1 MKRKSFSMPVAIA
14 LACLVAAGCDKTQTE
29 TPTDAPVDSMQ
40 TQKWE
45 DTITI
50 SISFG
55 DDNRTR
61 ASLEDVKMKDLWL
74 YDYVGDSLVQTVHQ
88 SSTDA
93 GFGSASVGITY
104 GEHTFYVVASGGT
117 DATTD
122 GTTITW
128 GKPGDT
134 FYLAKTVDLQPSG
147 DNNVSLL
154 LKRVAT
160 RLRIAPSDEIPA
172 DIASIAWQYTWY
184 NALNYLTG
192 EADGAQS
199 TERSVSVPAS
209 YIGTTGTLTVGAYSL
224 CPIDGYTTDIK
235 ITARRSDESAIT
247 EINLSDVAFERNRLT
262 ILSGGLATGTRSF
275 GISVDD
281 AWADD
286 YNIGW

>member
-1 MKRKSFSMPVAIA
+1 MKRKSFSLPVALA
-14 LACLVAAGCDKTQTE
+14 LACLVAVGCDKPQTE
-29 TPTDAPVDSMQ
+29 TPTDAPADS
-40 TQKWE
+40 TQMPQWE

-50 SISFG
+50 RISFG

-74 YDYVGDSLVQTVHQ
+74 YDYVGGSLVQTVHQ
-88 SSTDA
+88 SSTDE

-104 GEHTFYVVASGGT
+104 GEHTFYIVASGGS

-128 GKPGDT
+128 GRPGDT
-134 FYLAKTVDLQPSG
+134 FYLAKTVDLQPTG
-147 DNNVSLL
+147 DKNVSLL

-160 RLRIAPSDEIPA
+160 RLRIVPSDEIPA
-172 DIASIAWQYTWY
+172 DISSIAWQDTWY
-184 NALNYLTG
+184 YALNYLTG

-209 YIGTTGTLTVGAYSL
+209 YIGTTGELTVVAYSL

-262 ILSGGLATGTRSF
+262 ILSGGLATSTRSF

>member
-14 LACLVAAGCDKTQTE
+14 LACLVAACDKPRTE
-29 TPTDAPVDSMQ
+29 TPTDAPADSTQ
-40 TQKWE
+40 TPQWE

-50 SISFG
+50 RISFG

-74 YDYVGDSLVQTVHQ
+74 YDYVGGSLVQSVHQ

-117 DATTD
+117 EATTD

-134 FYLAKTVDLQPSG
+134 FYLAKTVDLQPTG
-147 DNNVSLL
+147 DKNVSLV

-160 RLRIAPSDEIPA
+160 RLRIDPSDEIPA
-172 DIASIAWQYTWY
+172 DIASLAWEGTWY
-184 NALNYLTG
+184 FGFNYLTG

-209 YIGTTGTLTVGAYSL
+209 YIGTTGELIVASYSL
-224 CPIDGYTTDIK
+224 CPIAGYTTDIK
-235 ITARRSDESAIT
+235 ITARRSDESVIT

-262 ILSGGLATGTRSF
+262 ILSGGLATSTRSF
-275 GISVDD
+275 GITVDD

-286 YNIGW
+286 YNVGW

>member
-1 MKRKSFSMPVAIA
+1 MKCKSFSLPVAFA
-14 LACLVAAGCDKTQTE
+14 LACLVAAGCDKPQSE
-29 TPTDAPVDSMQ
+29 TPTDAPADS
-40 TQKWE
+40 TQMPQWE

-55 DDNRTR
+55 DDYRTR
-61 ASLEDVKMKDLWL
+61 ASLDDAKMKDLWL

-104 GEHTFYVVASGGT
+104 GEHTFYVVASGGSE
-117 DATTD
+117 ATTD

-147 DNNVSLL
+147 DKNIPLE

-172 DIASIAWQYTWY
+172 DMASLEWTGTWY
-184 NALNYLTG
+184 NAFNYLTG
-192 EADGAQS
+192 EADGAQTS
-199 TERSVSVPAS
+199 KRSVSVPSS
-209 YIGTTGTLTVGAYSL
+209 YLGTTGELTVAAYSM
-224 CPIDGYTTDIK
+224 CPIAGYTTDIK
-235 ITARRSDESAIT
+235 ITARRSDESIIR
-247 EINLSDVAFERNRLT
+247 EIDVNDVTFERNRLT
-262 ILSGGLATGTRSF
+262 LLSGGLTTSTRSF

-281 AWADD
+281 AWSDD

>member
-1 MKRKSFSMPVAIA
+1 MTRKSFSLPVAIA
-14 LACLVAAGCDKTQTE
+14 LACLVAVGCDQPQTE
-29 TPTDAPVDSMQ
+29 TPTDAPADSTQ
-40 TQKWE
+40 TPQWE

-50 SISFG
+50 RISFG

-74 YDYVGDSLVQTVHQ
+74 YDYVGGSLVQTVHQ

-104 GEHTFYVVASGGT
+104 GEHTFYIVASGGS

-128 GKPGDT
+128 SKPGDT
-134 FYLAKTVDLQPSG
+134 FYLAKTVDLQPTG
-147 DNNVSLL
+147 DNSVSLL

-160 RLRIAPSDEIPA
+160 RLRIAPNDEIPA
-172 DIASIAWQYTWY
+172 DIASLTWQGTWY
-184 NALNYLTG
+184 YAFNYLTG

-209 YIGTTGTLTVGAYSL
+209 YIGTTGELIVASYSL

-247 EINLSDVAFERNRLT
+247 EINLSDVGFERNRLT
-262 ILSGGLATGTRSF
+262 ILSGGLATSTRSF

>member
-1 MKRKSFSMPVAIA
+1 MKRKSFSVPVAIA
-14 LACLVAAGCDKTQTE
+14 LACLVAAGCDKPQTEIPTAVPADSTQT
-29 TPTDAPVDSMQ
+29 PQWV
-40 TQKWE
+40 

-50 SISFG
+50 RISFG

-61 ASLEDVKMKDLWL
+61 ASLDDVKMKDLWL
-74 YDYVGDSLVQTVHQ
+74 YDYVGGSLVQTIHQ

-104 GEHTFYVVASGGT
+104 GEHTFYVVASGGS

-128 GKPGDT
+128 AKPGDT
-134 FYLAKTVDLQPSG
+134 FYLAKTVDLQPG

-172 DIASIAWQYTWY
+172 DIASICWQGTWY
-184 NALNYLTG
+184 YALNYLTG

-209 YIGTTGTLTVGAYSL
+209 YIGTTGELICASYSL

-262 ILSGGLATGTRSF
+262 ILSGGLATSTRSF

>member
-1 MKRKSFSMPVAIA
+1 MKRKSFSLPVALA
-14 LACLVAAGCDKTQTE
+14 LACLVAVGCDKPQTE
-29 TPTDAPVDSMQ
+29 TPTDAPADS
-40 TQKWE
+40 TQMPQWE

-74 YDYVGDSLVQTVHQ
+74 YDYVGGSLVQTVHQ
-88 SSTDA
+88 SSTDE

-104 GEHTFYVVASGGT
+104 GEHTFYIVASGGS

-128 GKPGDT
+128 GRPGDT
-134 FYLAKTVDLQPSG
+134 FYLAKTVDLKPTG
-147 DNNVSLL
+147 DKNVSLL

-160 RLRIAPSDEIPA
+160 RLRIVPSDEIPA
-172 DIASIAWQYTWY
+172 DISSIAWQGTWY
-184 NALNYLTG
+184 YALNYLTG

-209 YIGTTGTLTVGAYSL
+209 YIGTTGELTVVAYSL

-235 ITARRSDESAIT
+235 ITARRSDESTIA

-262 ILSGGLATGTRSF
+262 ILSGGLATSTRSF

-281 AWADD
+281 EWADD
-286 YNIGW
+286 YNVGW

>member
-1 MKRKSFSMPVAIA
+1 MKRKSFSLPVALA
-14 LACLVAAGCDKTQTE
+14 LACLVAVGCDKPQTE
-29 TPTDAPVDSMQ
+29 TPTDAPADS
-40 TQKWE
+40 TQMPQWE

-50 SISFG
+50 RISFG

-74 YDYVGDSLVQTVHQ
+74 YDYVGGSLVQTVHQ
-88 SSTDA
+88 SSTDE

-104 GEHTFYVVASGGT
+104 GEHTFYIVASGGS

-122 GTTITW
+122 GTTITC
-128 GKPGDT
+128 GRPGDT
-134 FYLAKTVDLQPSG
+134 FYLAKTVDLQPTG
-147 DNNVSLL
+147 DKNVSLL

-160 RLRIAPSDEIPA
+160 RLRIVPSDEIPA
-172 DIASIAWQYTWY
+172 DISSIAWQDTWY
-184 NALNYLTG
+184 YALNYLTG

-209 YIGTTGTLTVGAYSL
+209 YIGTTGELTVVAYSL

-235 ITARRSDESAIT
+235 ITARRSDESAIA

-262 ILSGGLATGTRSF
+262 ILSGGLATSTRSF

-281 AWADD
+281 EWADD
-286 YNIGW
+286 YNVGW

>member
-1 MKRKSFSMPVAIA
+1 MKRKFFSVPVAIA
-14 LACLVAAGCDKTQTE
+14 LACLVAAGCDKPQTE
-29 TPTDAPVDSMQ
+29 TPADVVNDS
-40 TQKWE
+40 TTTPAWD

-55 DDNRTR
+55 EDNRTR
-61 ASLEDVKMKDLWL
+61 ATLEEAKLKDLWL
-74 YDYVGDSLVQTVHQ
+74 FDYVGGSLVQTIHQ

-93 GFGSASVGITY
+93 GFGAASVGISY

-128 GKPGDT
+128 AKPGDT
-134 FYLAKTVDLQPSG
+134 FYLAKTGDLQPTG
-147 DNNVSLL
+147 DKDVSLQ

-199 TERSVSVPAS
+199 AERSVSVPAS
-209 YIGTTGTLTVGAYSL
+209 YIGTTGTLTVAAYSL
-224 CPIDGYTTDIK
+224 CPIDGYKTDIK

>member
-1 MKRKSFSMPVAIA
+1 MKRKSFSLPVAIA
-14 LACLVAAGCDKTQTE
+14 LACLVAVGCDKPQTE
-29 TPTDAPVDSMQ
+29 TPTDAPSDS
-40 TQKWE
+40 TQMPQWE

-50 SISFG
+50 RISFG

-74 YDYVGDSLVQTVHQ
+74 YDYVGGSLVQTVHQ
-88 SSTDA
+88 SSTDE

-104 GEHTFYVVASGGT
+104 GEHTFYIVASGGS

-128 GKPGDT
+128 GRPGDT
-134 FYLAKTVDLQPSG
+134 FYLAKTVDLQPAG
-147 DNNVSLL
+147 DKNVSLL

-160 RLRIAPSDEIPA
+160 RLRIVPSDEIPA
-172 DIASIAWQYTWY
+172 DISSIAWQGTWY
-184 NALNYLTG
+184 YALNYLTG

-209 YIGTTGTLTVGAYSL
+209 YIGTTGELTVVAYSL

-235 ITARRSDESAIT
+235 ITARRSDESTIA

-262 ILSGGLATGTRSF
+262 ILSGGLATSTRSF

-281 AWADD
+281 EWADD
-286 YNIGW
+286 YNVGW

>member
-1 MKRKSFSMPVAIA
+1 MKRKSFSLPVALA
-14 LACLVAAGCDKTQTE
+14 LACLVAAGCDQPQTE
-29 TPTDAPVDSMQ
+29 TPTDAPADSMQ
-40 TQKWE
+40 MPEWE

-50 SISFG
+50 RISFG

-74 YDYVGDSLVQTVHQ
+74 YDYVGGSLVQTVHQ

-104 GEHTFYVVASGGT
+104 GEHTFYIVASGGS

-128 GKPGDT
+128 AKPGDT

-147 DNNVSLL
+147 DKNVSLL

-160 RLRIAPSDEIPA
+160 RLRIVPSDEIPA
-172 DIASIAWQYTWY
+172 DIASLTWQGTWY
-184 NALNYLTG
+184 YAFNYLTG

-199 TERSVSVPAS
+199 VERSVSVPAS
-209 YIGTTGTLTVGAYSL
+209 YIGTTGELIVASYSL
-224 CPIDGYTTDIK
+224 CPIDGYSTDIK

-247 EINLSDVAFERNRLT
+247 EINLSDVGFERNRLT
-262 ILSGGLATGTRSF
+262 ILSGGLATSTRSF

-286 YNIGW
+286 YNMTW

>member
-1 MKRKSFSMPVAIA
+1 MQMP
-14 LACLVAAGCDKTQTE
+14 Q
-29 TPTDAPVDSMQ
+29 
-40 TQKWE
+40 WE

-74 YDYVGDSLVQTVHQ
+74 YDYVNGSLVQTVHQ

-122 GTTITW
+122 STTITW
-128 GKPGDT
+128 ARPGDT
-134 FYLAKTVDLQPSG
+134 FYLAKSVDLQPTG
-147 DNNVSLL
+147 DKNVSLL

-160 RLRIAPSDEIPA
+160 RLRIVPNDEIPA
-172 DIASIAWQYTWY
+172 DIASLAWQGTWY
-184 NALNYLTG
+184 YALNYLTG

-209 YIGTTGTLTVGAYSL
+209 YIGTTGELIVASYSL
-224 CPIDGYTTDIK
+224 CPIDGYSTDIK

-247 EINLSDVAFERNRLT
+247 EINISDVAFERNRLT
-262 ILSGGLATGTRSF
+262 LLSGGLATSTRSF
-275 GISVDD
+275 GISLDD

-286 YNIGW
+286 YNMTW

>member
-1 MKRKSFSMPVAIA
+1 MKRKSFSLPVALA
-14 LACLVAAGCDKTQTE
+14 LACLVAAGCDKPQTE
-29 TPTDAPVDSMQ
+29 TPTDAPADSMQ
-40 TQKWE
+40 TLQWD

-74 YDYVGDSLVQTVHQ
+74 YDYVNGSLVQTVHQ

-122 GTTITW
+122 STTITW
-128 GKPGDT
+128 AKPGDT
-134 FYLAKTVDLQPSG
+134 FYLSKTVDLQPSG
-147 DNNVSLL
+147 DKNVSLL

-160 RLRIAPSDEIPA
+160 RLRIVPSDEIPA
-172 DIASIAWQYTWY
+172 DISSIAWQGTWY
-184 NALNYLTG
+184 YALNYLTG

-209 YIGTTGTLTVGAYSL
+209 YIGTTGELIAASYSL

-262 ILSGGLATGTRSF
+262 ILSGGLATSTRSF

>member
-1 MKRKSFSMPVAIA
+1 MKRKSFSLPVAIA
-14 LACLVAAGCDKTQTE
+14 LACLVAVGCDKPQTE
-29 TPTDAPVDSMQ
+29 TPTDAPSDS
-40 TQKWE
+40 TQMPQWE

-50 SISFG
+50 RISFG

-74 YDYVGDSLVQTVHQ
+74 YDYVGGSLVQTVHQ
-88 SSTDA
+88 SSTDE

-104 GEHTFYVVASGGT
+104 GEHTFYIVASGGS

-128 GKPGDT
+128 GRPGDT
-134 FYLAKTVDLQPSG
+134 FYLAKTVDLQPAG
-147 DNNVSLL
+147 DKNVSLL

-160 RLRIAPSDEIPA
+160 RLRIVPSDEIPA
-172 DIASIAWQYTWY
+172 DISSIAWQGTWY
-184 NALNYLTG
+184 YALNYLTG

-209 YIGTTGTLTVGAYSL
+209 YIGTTGELIAASYSL

-262 ILSGGLATGTRSF
+262 ILSGGLATSTRSF

>member
-1 MKRKSFSMPVAIA
+1 MKRKSFSLPVALA
-14 LACLVAAGCDKTQTE
+14 LACLVAVGCDQPQTE
-29 TPTDAPVDSMQ
+29 TPTDAPADSMLTPQ
-40 TQKWE
+40 WE

-50 SISFG
+50 RISFG

-74 YDYVGDSLVQTVHQ
+74 YDYVGGSLVQTVHQ

-104 GEHTFYVVASGGT
+104 GEHTFYIVASGGS

-128 GKPGDT
+128 AKPGDT

-147 DNNVSLL
+147 DKNVSLL

-160 RLRIAPSDEIPA
+160 RLRIVPNDEIPA
-172 DIASIAWQYTWY
+172 DIASLAWQGTWY
-184 NALNYLTG
+184 YAFNYLTG

-199 TERSVSVPAS
+199 VERSVSVPAS
-209 YIGTTGTLTVGAYSL
+209 YIGTTGELIVASYSL

-262 ILSGGLATGTRSF
+262 ILSGGLATSTRSF

-286 YNIGW
+286 YNMTW

>member
-1 MKRKSFSMPVAIA
+1 MKRKSFSLPVAIA
-14 LACLVAAGCDKTQTE
+14 LACLVAAGCDKPQTE
-29 TPTDAPVDSMQ
+29 TPTDAPADS
-40 TQKWE
+40 TQMPQWE

-50 SISFG
+50 RISFG

-74 YDYVGDSLVQTVHQ
+74 YDYVGGSLVQTVHQ

-104 GEHTFYVVASGGT
+104 GEHTFYVVASGGS

-122 GTTITW
+122 DTTITW

-134 FYLAKTVDLQPSG
+134 FYLAKTVDLQPTG
-147 DNNVSLL
+147 DNNVTLL

-160 RLRIAPSDEIPA
+160 RLRIVPSDEIPA
-172 DIASIAWQYTWY
+172 DIASIAWQGTWY
-184 NALNYLTG
+184 YALNYLTG

-199 TERSVSVPAS
+199 AERSVSVPAS
-209 YIGTTGTLTVGAYSL
+209 YIGTTGELICASYSL

-262 ILSGGLATGTRSF
+262 ILSGGLATSTRSF

-281 AWADD
+281 AWSDD
-286 YNIGW
+286 YNMTW

>member
-14 LACLVAAGCDKTQTE
+14 LACLVAACDKPQTE
-29 TPTDAPVDSMQ
+29 TPNDAPADSTEAPQ
-40 TQKWE
+40 WE

-50 SISFG
+50 RISFG

-74 YDYVGDSLVQTVHQ
+74 YDYVGGSLVQSVHQ

-93 GFGSASVGITY
+93 GFGSASLGISY
-104 GEHTFYVVASGGT
+104 GEHTFYVVASGGS

-134 FYLAKTVDLQPSG
+134 FYLAKTVDLQPTG
-147 DNNVSLL
+147 DKNVSLV

-160 RLRIAPSDEIPA
+160 RLRIDPSDEIPA
-172 DIASIAWQYTWY
+172 DIASLAWEGTWY
-184 NALNYLTG
+184 FGFNYLTG
-192 EADGAQS
+192 EAEGAQS

-209 YIGTTGTLTVGAYSL
+209 YIGTTGQLVVASYSL

-262 ILSGGLATGTRSF
+262 ILSGGLATSTRSF
-275 GISVDD
+275 GITVDD

-286 YNIGW
+286 FVLGW

>member
-1 MKRKSFSMPVAIA
+1 MKRKSFSLPVAIA
-14 LACLVAAGCDKTQTE
+14 LACLVAAGCDKPQTE
-29 TPTDAPVDSMQ
+29 TPADAPADSTQ
-40 TQKWE
+40 TPQWE

-50 SISFG
+50 RISFG

-74 YDYVGDSLVQTVHQ
+74 YDYVGGSLVQTVHQ
-88 SSTDA
+88 SSTDE

-104 GEHTFYVVASGGT
+104 GEHTFYIVASGGS

-128 GKPGDT
+128 GRPGDT
-134 FYLAKTVDLQPSG
+134 FYLAKTVDLQPAG
-147 DNNVSLL
+147 DKNVSLL

-160 RLRIAPSDEIPA
+160 RLRIVPSDEIPA
-172 DIASIAWQYTWY
+172 DISSIAWQGTWY
-184 NALNYLTG
+184 YALNYLTG

-209 YIGTTGTLTVGAYSL
+209 YIGTTGELTVVAYSL

-235 ITARRSDESAIT
+235 ITARRSDESAIA

-262 ILSGGLATGTRSF
+262 ILSGGLATSTRSF

-281 AWADD
+281 EWADD
-286 YNIGW
+286 YNVGW

>member
-14 LACLVAAGCDKTQTE
+14 LACLVAAGCDQPQAE
-29 TPTDAPVDSMQ
+29 TPTDVPSDSTQ
-40 TQKWE
+40 TPHWE

-50 SISFG
+50 HISFG

-74 YDYVGDSLVQTVHQ
+74 YDYVGDNLVQTVHQ

-104 GEHTFYVVASGGT
+104 GEHTFYIVASGGT
-117 DATTD
+117 DATTN

-128 GKPGDT
+128 GKPGDI
-134 FYLAKTVDLQPSG
+134 FYLAKTVDLQPTG

-172 DIASIAWQYTWY
+172 DIASIAWQGTWY
-184 NALNYLTG
+184 YAFNYLTG

-209 YIGTTGTLTVGAYSL
+209 YIGTTGELVVASYSL

-262 ILSGGLATGTRSF
+262 ILSGGLATSTRSF

>member
-1 MKRKSFSMPVAIA
+1 MKRKSFSVPVAIA
-14 LACLVAAGCDKTQTE
+14 LACLVAAGCDKPQTEIPTAVPADSTQT
-29 TPTDAPVDSMQ
+29 PQWV
-40 TQKWE
+40 

-50 SISFG
+50 RISFG

-61 ASLEDVKMKDLWL
+61 ASLDDVKMKDLWL
-74 YDYVGDSLVQTVHQ
+74 YDYVGGSLVQTVHQ

-104 GEHTFYVVASGGT
+104 GEHTFYVVASGGS

-134 FYLAKTVDLQPSG
+134 FYQAKTVDLQPG

-172 DIASIAWQYTWY
+172 DIASICWQGTWY
-184 NALNYLTG
+184 YALNYLTG

-209 YIGTTGTLTVGAYSL
+209 YIGTTGELICASYSL

-262 ILSGGLATGTRSF
+262 ILSGGLATSTRSF

-281 AWADD
+281 EWADD

>member
-1 MKRKSFSMPVAIA
+1 MKRKSFSLPVAFA
-14 LACLVAAGCDKTQTE
+14 LACLVAAGCDKPQTE
-29 TPTDAPVDSMQ
+29 TPADVVNDS
-40 TQKWE
+40 TTTPAWD

-55 DDNRTR
+55 EDNRTR
-61 ASLEDVKMKDLWL
+61 ASLDDVKMKDLWL

-93 GFGSASVGITY
+93 GFGTASLGITY
-104 GEHTFYVVASGGT
+104 GEHTFYVVASGGS

-128 GKPGDT
+128 SKPGDT
-134 FYLAKTVDLQPSG
+134 FYLTKTVDLQPTG
-147 DNNVSLL
+147 DTDVSLL

-172 DIASIAWQYTWY
+172 DIASITWQGTWY
-184 NALNYLTG
+184 YSFNYLTG

-199 TERSVSVPAS
+199 AERSVSVPAS
-209 YIGTTGTLTVGAYSL
+209 YIGTTGELIVASYSL

-262 ILSGGLATGTRSF
+262 VVSGGLATSTRSF

-286 YNIGW
+286 YSIGW

>member
-1 MKRKSFSMPVAIA
+1 MTRKSFSLPVAIA
-14 LACLVAAGCDKTQTE
+14 LACLVVAGCDKPQTE
-29 TPTDAPVDSMQ
+29 TSTDAPADSMQ
-40 TQKWE
+40 MPQWE

-50 SISFG
+50 RISFG

-74 YDYVGDSLVQTVHQ
+74 YDYVNGSLVQTVHQ

-93 GFGSASVGITY
+93 GFGSASVGVSY

-128 GKPGDT
+128 AKPGDT
-134 FYLAKTVDLQPSG
+134 FYLAKSVDLQPTG
-147 DNNVSLL
+147 DKNVSLL

-160 RLRIAPSDEIPA
+160 RLRIAPNDEIPA
-172 DIASIAWQYTWY
+172 DIASLAWQGTWY
-184 NALNYLTG
+184 YALNYLTG

-209 YIGTTGTLTVGAYSL
+209 YIGTTGELIVASYSL

-247 EINLSDVAFERNRLT
+247 EINISDVAFERNRLT
-262 ILSGGLATGTRSF
+262 LLSGGLATSTRSF

-286 YNIGW
+286 YNMTW

>member
-1 MKRKSFSMPVAIA
+1 MKRKSFSLPVALA
-14 LACLVAAGCDKTQTE
+14 LACLVAVGCDKPQTE
-29 TPTDAPVDSMQ
+29 TPTDAPADS
-40 TQKWE
+40 TQMPQWE

-50 SISFG
+50 RISFG

-74 YDYVGDSLVQTVHQ
+74 YDYVGGSLVQTVHQ
-88 SSTDA
+88 SSTDE

-104 GEHTFYVVASGGT
+104 GEHTFYIVASGGS

-128 GKPGDT
+128 GRPGDT
-134 FYLAKTVDLQPSG
+134 FYLAKTVDLQPAG
-147 DNNVSLL
+147 DKNVSLL

-160 RLRIAPSDEIPA
+160 RLRIVPSDEIPA
-172 DIASIAWQYTWY
+172 DISSIAWQDTWY
-184 NALNYLTG
+184 YALNYLTG

-209 YIGTTGTLTVGAYSL
+209 YIGTTGELTVVAYSL

-235 ITARRSDESAIT
+235 ITARRSDESTIA

-262 ILSGGLATGTRSF
+262 ILSGGLATSTRSF

-281 AWADD
+281 EWADD
-286 YNIGW
+286 YNVGW

>member
-1 MKRKSFSMPVAIA
+1 MPVAFA
-14 LACLVAAGCDKTQTE
+14 LACLVAAGCDKPQTE
-29 TPTDAPVDSMQ
+29 TPADVVNDS
-40 TQKWE
+40 TTTPAWD

-55 DDNRTR
+55 EDNRTR
-61 ASLEDVKMKDLWL
+61 ASLDDVKMKDLWL

-93 GFGSASVGITY
+93 GFGTASLGITY
-104 GEHTFYVVASGGT
+104 GEHTFYVVASGGS

-134 FYLAKTVDLQPSG
+134 FYLTKTVDLQPTG
-147 DNNVSLL
+147 DTDVSLL

-172 DIASIAWQYTWY
+172 DIASITWQGTWY
-184 NALNYLTG
+184 YSFNYLTG

-199 TERSVSVPAS
+199 AERSVSVPAS
-209 YIGTTGTLTVGAYSL
+209 YIGTTGELIVASYSL

-262 ILSGGLATGTRSF
+262 ILSGGLATSTRSF

-286 YNIGW
+286 YSIGW

>member
-1 MKRKSFSMPVAIA
+1 MKRKSFSLPVALA
-14 LACLVAAGCDKTQTE
+14 LACLVAVGCDKPQTE
-29 TPTDAPVDSMQ
+29 TPTDAPADS
-40 TQKWE
+40 TQMPQWE

-50 SISFG
+50 RISFG

-74 YDYVGDSLVQTVHQ
+74 YDYVGGSLVQTVHQ
-88 SSTDA
+88 SSTDE

-104 GEHTFYVVASGGT
+104 GEHTFYIVASGGS

-128 GKPGDT
+128 GRPGDT
-134 FYLAKTVDLQPSG
+134 FYLAKTVDLQPTG
-147 DNNVSLL
+147 DKNVSLL

-160 RLRIAPSDEIPA
+160 RLRIVPSDEIPA
-172 DIASIAWQYTWY
+172 DISSIAWQDTWY
-184 NALNYLTG
+184 YALNYLTG

-209 YIGTTGTLTVGAYSL
+209 YIGTTGELTVVAYSL

-235 ITARRSDESAIT
+235 ITARRSDESAIA

-262 ILSGGLATGTRSF
+262 ILSGGLATSTRSF

-281 AWADD
+281 EWGDD
-286 YNIGW
+286 YNVGW

>member
-1 MKRKSFSMPVAIA
+1 
-14 LACLVAAGCDKTQTE
+14 
-29 TPTDAPVDSMQ
+29 
-40 TQKWE
+40 
-45 DTITI
+45 
-50 SISFG
+50 
-55 DDNRTR
+55 
-61 ASLEDVKMKDLWL
+61 MKDLWL
-74 YDYVGDSLVQTVHQ
+74 YDYVGGSLVQTVHQ

-93 GFGSASVGITY
+93 GFGSASLGITY
-104 GEHTFYVVASGGT
+104 GEHTFYVVASGGS

-122 GTTITW
+122 DTTITW

-134 FYLAKTVDLQPSG
+134 FYLAKTVDLQPTG
-147 DNNVSLL
+147 DKNVSLV

-160 RLRIAPSDEIPA
+160 RLRIDPSDEIPA
-172 DIASIAWQYTWY
+172 DIASLAWEGTWY
-184 NALNYLTG
+184 FGFNYLTG
-192 EADGAQS
+192 EAEGAQS

-209 YIGTTGTLTVGAYSL
+209 YIGTTGELIVASYSL

-235 ITARRSDESAIT
+235 ITARRSDESVIT

-262 ILSGGLATGTRSF
+262 ILSGGLATSTRSF

>member
-1 MKRKSFSMPVAIA
+1 MKRKSFSLPVALA
-14 LACLVAAGCDKTQTE
+14 LACLVAVGCDKPQTE
-29 TPTDAPVDSMQ
+29 TPTDAPADS
-40 TQKWE
+40 TQMPQWE

-50 SISFG
+50 RISFG

-74 YDYVGDSLVQTVHQ
+74 YDYVGGSLVQTVHQ
-88 SSTDA
+88 SSTDE

-104 GEHTFYVVASGGT
+104 GEHTFYIVASGGS

-128 GKPGDT
+128 GRPGDT
-134 FYLAKTVDLQPSG
+134 FYLAKTVDLQPTG
-147 DNNVSLL
+147 DKNVSLL

-160 RLRIAPSDEIPA
+160 RLRIVPSDEIPA
-172 DIASIAWQYTWY
+172 DISSIAWQDTWY
-184 NALNYLTG
+184 YALNYLTG

-209 YIGTTGTLTVGAYSL
+209 YIGTTGELTVVAYSL

-235 ITARRSDESAIT
+235 ITARRSDESAIA

-262 ILSGGLATGTRSF
+262 ILSGGLATSTRSF

-281 AWADD
+281 EWADD
-286 YNIGW
+286 YNVGW

>member
-1 MKRKSFSMPVAIA
+1 MKRESFSLPVAIA
-14 LACLVAAGCDKTQTE
+14 LACMVAVGCDKPRTE

-40 TQKWE
+40 TPKWE

-55 DDNRTR
+55 DDYRTR
-61 ASLEDVKMKDLWL
+61 ASLDDAKMKDIWL
-74 YDYVGDSLVQTVHQ
+74 YDYVGGSLVQSVHQ

-128 GKPGDT
+128 AKPGDT
-134 FYLAKTVDLQPSG
+134 FYLAKTVDLQPTG
-147 DNNVSLL
+147 DNNVSLQ
-154 LKRVAT
+154 LKRVTT

-199 TERSVSVPAS
+199 AERSVSVPAS
-209 YIGTTGTLTVGAYSL
+209 YIGTTGTLTVAAYSL
-224 CPIDGYTTDIK
+224 CPIDGYSTDIK

-262 ILSGGLATGTRSF
+262 ILSGGLATSTRSF

-281 AWADD
+281 VWADD

>member
-1 MKRKSFSMPVAIA
+1 MKCKSFSVSVAIA
-14 LACLVAAGCDKTQTE
+14 LACLVAAGCDKPQTE
-29 TPTDAPVDSMQ
+29 TPTDAPADSMQ
-40 TQKWE
+40 TPQWE

-50 SISFG
+50 RISFG
-55 DDNRTR
+55 DDYRTR
-61 ASLEDVKMKDLWL
+61 ASLDDAKMKDLWL
-74 YDYVGDSLVQTVHQ
+74 YDYVGGSLVQTVHQ
-88 SSTDA
+88 SSTDE

-128 GKPGDT
+128 AKPGDT
-134 FYLAKTVDLQPSG
+134 FYLAKTVDLQPTG
-147 DNNVSLL
+147 DKDVSLQ

-160 RLRIAPSDEIPA
+160 RLRIVPNDEIPA
-172 DIASIAWQYTWY
+172 DIASIAWQGTWY
-184 NALNYLTG
+184 YALNYLTG

-199 TERSVSVPAS
+199 AERSVSVPAS
-209 YIGTTGTLTVGAYSL
+209 YIGTTGTLTVAAYSL
-224 CPIDGYTTDIK
+224 CPIDGYSTDIK

>member
-14 LACLVAAGCDKTQTE
+14 LACLVAAGCDKPRTE
-29 TPTDAPVDSMQ
+29 TPTDAPADSML
-40 TQKWE
+40 TPKWE

-55 DDNRTR
+55 VDYRTR
-61 ASLEDVKMKDLWL
+61 ASLDDAKMKDLWL
-74 YDYVGDSLVQTVHQ
+74 YDYVGGSLVQTVHQ

-128 GKPGDT
+128 AKPGDT
-134 FYLAKTVDLQPSG
+134 FYLAKTVDLQPTG

-160 RLRIAPSDEIPA
+160 RLRIAPNDEIPA
-172 DIASIAWQYTWY
+172 DIASIAWQGTWY
-184 NALNYLTG
+184 YALNYLTG

-199 TERSVSVPAS
+199 AERSVSVPAS
-209 YIGTTGTLTVGAYSL
+209 YIGTTGTLTVAAYSL

-262 ILSGGLATGTRSF
+262 ILSGGLATSTRSF

-286 YNIGW
+286 YNVGW